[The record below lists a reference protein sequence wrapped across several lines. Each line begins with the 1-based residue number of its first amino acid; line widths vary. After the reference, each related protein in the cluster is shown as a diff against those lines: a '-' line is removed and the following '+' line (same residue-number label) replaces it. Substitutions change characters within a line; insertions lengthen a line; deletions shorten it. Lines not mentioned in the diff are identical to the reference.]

1 MFEAAAALAGQS
13 ILSLYPIA
21 VKTIDASIFSQML
34 VRFAVFPLIAFLL
47 GGVGSLAATWGSWSA
62 AAISIGLGLMNVLHI
77 YSSYVAFDELQ
88 AGLSMSIFY
97 IYPILGIIG
106 ARIFFGERLHA
117 WMFPFFALALI
128 ATYIIA
134 SAAPETV
141 VYEKKAAATTAPAQQ
156 QQQPSQSSLRGIIAV
171 LISALTEAGT
181 YIAVRTSPTD
191 DPYANIQRIYL
202 GGLLALLVAM
212 PFIKSKLDLTATT
225 TGQLGLFNGL
235 IGFVG
240 YALLYWS
247 ARFLPAYA
255 YAIMAFVGVA
265 TAYVFGAA
273 FVGETPN
280 GKAVG
285 GAALLLASVS
295 AVQVLAG
302 KAV

>member
-1 MFEAAAALAGQS
+1 
-13 ILSLYPIA
+13 
-21 VKTIDASIFSQML
+21 ML

-47 GGVGSLAATWGSWSA
+47 GGAGSLAATWGSWSA
-62 AAISIGLGLMNVLHI
+62 AATSAGFGLMNVLHI

-97 IYPILGIIG
+97 IYPILGILG

-117 WMFPFFALALI
+117 WMFPFFALALV

-141 VYEKKAAATTAPAQQ
+141 VYEKEPAAAAE
-156 QQQPSQSSLRGIIAV
+156 QPRHSSLRGIIAA

-181 YIAVRTSPTD
+181 YIAVRASPTD

-202 GGLLALLVAM
+202 GGFLALLAAL
-212 PFIKSKLDLTATT
+212 PFAWSKLDLTAAT

-265 TAYVFGAA
+265 TAYAFGAA
-273 FVGETPN
+273 FVGETPDRR
-280 GKAVG
+280 AVG

-295 AVQVLAG
+295 AVQILAG

>member
-1 MFEAAAALAGQS
+1 
-13 ILSLYPIA
+13 
-21 VKTIDASIFSQML
+21 
-34 VRFAVFPLIAFLL
+34 
-47 GGVGSLAATWGSWSA
+47 
-62 AAISIGLGLMNVLHI
+62 
-77 YSSYVAFDELQ
+77 
-88 AGLSMSIFY
+88 
-97 IYPILGIIG
+97 
-106 ARIFFGERLHA
+106 
-117 WMFPFFALALI
+117 MFPFFALALV

-141 VYEKKAAATTAPAQQ
+141 VYEKPATAAATAAAE
-156 QQQPSQSSLRGIIAV
+156 QPRHNSLRGIIAA

-181 YIAVRTSPTD
+181 YIAVRASPTD

-202 GGLLALLVAM
+202 GGFLALLAAL
-212 PFIKSKLDLTATT
+212 PFAWSKLDLTAAT

-265 TAYVFGAA
+265 TAYAFGAA
-273 FVGETPN
+273 FVGETLN

-295 AVQVLAG
+295 AVQIFAG

>member
-1 MFEAAAALAGQS
+1 MFETAAAAALAGQS

-47 GGVGSLAATWGSWSA
+47 GGVGSLAATWGSLSA

-106 ARIFFGERLHA
+106 ARIFFGERLRA

-141 VYEKKAAATTAPAQQ
+141 VYEKKATMAG
-156 QQQPSQSSLRGIIAV
+156 QQPSQNSLRGIIAA

-181 YIAVRTSPTD
+181 YIAVRASPTD

-212 PFIKSKLDLTATT
+212 PFIKSKLDLTVATT
-225 TGQLGLFNGL
+225 WQLGLFNGL

>member
-1 MFEAAAALAGQS
+1 MFETAAAAALAGQS

-47 GGVGSLAATWGSWSA
+47 GGVGSLAATWGSLSA

-141 VYEKKAAATTAPAQQ
+141 VYEKKATMAG
-156 QQQPSQSSLRGIIAV
+156 QQPSQNSLRGIIAA

-181 YIAVRTSPTD
+181 YIAVRASPTD

-212 PFIKSKLDLTATT
+212 PFIKSKLDLTVATT
-225 TGQLGLFNGL
+225 WQLGLFNGL

>member
-1 MFEAAAALAGQS
+1 MFEAAAAEAALAGQS

-47 GGVGSLAATWGSWSA
+47 GGVGSLAATWGSLSA

-141 VYEKKAAATTAPAQQ
+141 VYEKKTAATMAG
-156 QQQPSQSSLRGIIAV
+156 QQPSQSSLRGIIAA

-181 YIAVRTSPTD
+181 YIAVRASPTD

-212 PFIKSKLDLTATT
+212 PFIKSKLDLTVATT
-225 TGQLGLFNGL
+225 WQLGLFNGL